1 MISCFKKWG
10 LCILALLYT
19 LTYGSRSLTRNRE
32 VIHVWMKAKAPV
44 NFPVEAS
51 ERKRVFWILIKA
63 NVELVLIG
71 IYQIWTGEGRRNS
84 PEKYSSLLKAHLF
97 FCQKNIF
104 WICSSMLPYFTTW
117 KYLGVKLLKLRWCF
131 CLHAEVWLLSFQYLM
146 LFNIILELS
155 VK

>member
-1 MISCFKKWG
+1 
-10 LCILALLYT
+10 
-19 LTYGSRSLTRNRE
+19 
-32 VIHVWMKAKAPV
+32 MKAKAPV

-97 FCQKNIF
+97 FLSKE
-104 WICSSMLPYFTTW
+104 YFLDLFFNVTVFY
-117 KYLGVKLLKLRWCF
+117 YLKISRGETV
-131 CLHAEVWLLSFQYLM
+131 ET
-146 LFNIILELS
+146 
-155 VK
+155 